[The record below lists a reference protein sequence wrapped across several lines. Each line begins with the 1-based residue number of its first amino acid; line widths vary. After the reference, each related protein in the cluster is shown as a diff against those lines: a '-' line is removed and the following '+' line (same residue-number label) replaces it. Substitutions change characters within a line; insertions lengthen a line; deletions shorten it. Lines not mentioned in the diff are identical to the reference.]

1 MIKKYYNN
9 YNNFVFDFI
18 QKEEIYT
25 NLTKNIKM
33 NKNSKYISKLKKKK
47 AKLKKK
53 YLKSRIT
60 LFFQIK
66 IKFNLQ
72 KWSIALLYLNNI

>member
-9 YNNFVFDFI
+9 YNNFVFDYI

-47 AKLKKK
+47 AKLEK
-53 YLKSRIT
+53 T
-60 LFFQIK
+60 T
-66 IKFNLQ
+66 
-72 KWSIALLYLNNI
+72 